1 MSKNTPLTSRSLSK
15 DWYIVWVIERIW
27 FMQESP
33 GQRSDWLD
41 DNTSFSLKN
50 LLNKSLSK
58 ILLKIRSKETGWQF
72 LMHCLSFFFFLQI
85 RTTLAFFYSIG
96 NFIWLRHDLKIIERG
111 LHKEGPHSF
120 NIWILTISWPWPWL
134 GSRLCIIL
142 IIFSFDIWTLLRR
155 FPVRNSTFFGALQ
168 KMY

>member
-1 MSKNTPLTSRSLSK
+1 
-15 DWYIVWVIERIW
+15 
-27 FMQESP
+27 MQESP
-33 GQRSDWLD
+33 GQRPDWLD

-50 LLNKSLSK
+50 LLNKSLSN
-58 ILLKIRSKETGWQF
+58 ILLKIRSKETDRQF
-72 LMHCLSFFFFLQI
+72 WCTVYLFFLQI

-96 NFIWLRHDLKIIERG
+96 NFIWLRHDLKVIERG
-111 LHKEGPHSF
+111 LHKEGLHSF
-120 NIWILTISWPWPWL
+120 NIWILIISWPWPWL

-142 IIFSFDIWTLLRR
+142 IIFSFDIWTLLRC